1 MITAEKLAEWQR
13 VCDSG
18 KYVGWLATAEQ
29 LPLILAVFFEGRFHD
44 AAPDTDGRDN
54 SILGWNQHVVDIFL
68 VGQRVPAVKPNQI
81 VQCTSV
87 SKPDFSVLEKRA
99 A

>member
-29 LPLILAVFFEGRFHD
+29 LPLILAVFPALGEAIAEIRRLQEEKIQR
-44 AAPDTDGRDN
+44 RDN
-54 SILGWNQHVVDIFL
+54 
-68 VGQRVPAVKPNQI
+68 VPNTA
-81 VQCTSV
+81 
-87 SKPDFSVLEKRA
+87 D
-99 A
+99 